1 MHIMRMTKELR
12 AEVFRLKQSGIGY
25 KRIADMTNLNL
36 STVKSSCKR
45 SGLFADNPEH
55 TAMFTIPEK
64 QYSTALIVPK
74 LLPVQRRIT
83 GDRQTDAY
91 LWVLEVINTGEP
103 GHIAAA
109 EEALH
114 KLTIS
119 PKDAR
124 DNYTRYLEANGAG
137 WTASFSTMMMG
148 DPQHYI
154 DRARTQFTRAA
165 EVRGTFGSYEAAL
178 EPTKAEQLMEM
189 VCGDIYDNDFGWTPK
204 EKKKGCIE
212 GKRVTEVWDLRA
224 QASKGFAGVLPE
236 PHTLSDVVREF
247 QYWQWLYT
255 VRNAACKEMD
265 PGGYGYDCDGP
276 ISDRETYLDKKLEII
291 RPRHQREA
299 LDVLKWYL
307 QSERHQSFSGSD
319 NDAVYL
325 NLIGVHI
332 GDALTDN

>member
-1 MHIMRMTKELR
+1 MRMTKELR

-36 STVKSSCKR
+36 STVKSACKR

-55 TAMFTIPEK
+55 VAMFEIPEK

-74 LLPVQRRIT
+74 PLPVQRRIT
-83 GDRQTDAY
+83 GDKQTDAY

-178 EPTKAEQLMEM
+178 ESTKAEQLMEM

-204 EKKKGCIE
+204 EK
-212 GKRVTEVWDLRA
+212 RR
-224 QASKGFAGVLPE
+224 
-236 PHTLSDVVREF
+236 
-247 QYWQWLYT
+247 
-255 VRNAACKEMD
+255 
-265 PGGYGYDCDGP
+265 
-276 ISDRETYLDKKLEII
+276 
-291 RPRHQREA
+291 
-299 LDVLKWYL
+299 DVLRVSELLRYGTCERKRQRVSLGFY
-307 QSERHQSFSGSD
+307 QS
-319 NDAVYL
+319 
-325 NLIGVHI
+325 LIHC
-332 GDALTDN
+332 LML